1 VDDQQGSASLR
12 PIVPVQAFKPIQ
24 TGVMPVSNQTPLKRH
39 SRASMQSLFE
49 DMLTRQGLWTAIL
62 IR

>member
-1 VDDQQGSASLR
+1 LR

-49 DMLTRQGLWTAIL
+49 DMLTRQALWTAIL